1 MNIFALY
8 KCPVKSAQHMIDKHV
23 VKMPTESCQM
33 LHTNALHYR
42 FVCEKGFE
50 PSLRQLKEFHTEIG
64 SHLMKPAMLNHP
76 STVWARESPANA
88 RWLYT
93 HSIALCEE
101 YTGRY
106 NKTHGSEKRI
116 LDTPQDLMEHEGE
129 LTVLRIAMADGYR
142 IPVEDE
148 YDWNYVIKS
157 YRHYYLEGK
166 YDFATWKRNRPDWFP
181 ADWAKQK
188 YEQQMKKWRNMK

>member
-8 KCPVKSAQHMIDKHV
+8 KCPLKSAQHMIDKHV

-33 LHTNALHYR
+33 LHTNALHYQ

-50 PSLRQLKEFHTEIG
+50 PTLRQLKDYHAEIG
-64 SHLMKPAMLNHP
+64 SELMKPAMLNHP
-76 STVWARESPANA
+76 STIWARESPANA
-88 RWLYT
+88 RWLYA
-93 HSIALCEE
+93 HSMALCGE

-106 NKTHGSEKRI
+106 NKTHGSEQRI
-116 LDTPQDLMEHEGE
+116 LDTPLDFMELDGE

-148 YDWNYVIKS
+148 YDWNYVTKS

-188 YEQQMKKWRNMK
+188 KEQMMNAWRNMK